1 MNRGGGGTRT
11 AEADGSAVVV
21 KAVGA
26 ISEVDPGSWDA
37 CAGTANPF
45 VSHAFLAA
53 LEESGAT
60 AAATGWAPY
69 HLIVEDGAGALA
81 GAAPMYLKGHSYG
94 EYVFDHAWAA
104 AYERANGR
112 YYPKLLIAA
121 PFTPVSGPRLMVAPG
136 ADAEA
141 TERALLGGALEVARR
156 LEVSSLHV
164 NFPDEGLWR
173 RLGEAGFLLRTGEQ
187 FHWRNRGYADFDD
200 FLADLSA
207 RKRKA
212 IRKERREALGS
223 GITIEAITGA
233 DLDESHWD
241 AFFEFYMDT
250 GERKWGQPYLNR
262 RFFSLLGER
271 MADRVVLFLAMR
283 GGRIIAGA
291 LNLMGSDCLFG
302 RYWGCAEQHK
312 FLHFETCYYQAID
325 FAIAHGLERVEAG
338 AQGPHK
344 LQRAYLPVRTYS
356 AHWIRDAGFREAVAN
371 YLEHEREEVDLEI
384 EWLESHGPFRKTQAG
399 TEAKTCE

>member
-1 MNRGGGGTRT
+1 M
-11 AEADGSAVVV
+11 AEPARSAVIV

-26 ISEVDPGSWDA
+26 LAGVDAAAWDA

-45 VSHAFLAA
+45 VSHAFLSA
-53 LEESGAT
+53 LEDS
-60 AAATGWAPY
+60 AAAAAEAGWAPY
-69 HLIVEDGAGALA
+69 HLIVENGAGGIA
-81 GAAPMYLKGHSYG
+81 GAAPMYLKGHSQG
-94 EYVFDHAWAA
+94 EYIFDHAWAA
-104 AYERANGR
+104 AYERAGGR
-112 YYPKLLIAA
+112 YYPKLLIAV
-121 PFTPVSGPRLMVAPG
+121 PFTPAAGPRLMVAPG
-136 ADAEA
+136 GDRAA

-164 NFPDEGLWR
+164 NFAEEESWR
-173 RLGEAGFLLRTGEQ
+173 RLGEAGLLLRTGEQ
-187 FHWRNRGYADFDD
+187 FHWRNRGYADFDE

-212 IRKERREALGS
+212 IRKERREALAQ
-223 GITIEAITGA
+223 GITIEVLTGA
-233 DLDESHWD
+233 ALRESHWD
-241 AFFEFYMDT
+241 DFFGFYMDT

-283 GGRIIAGA
+283 AGRTIAGA

-302 RYWGCAEQHK
+302 RYWGCAEDHK

-325 FAIAHGLERVEAG
+325 FAIAHRLSRVEAG

-344 LQRAYLPVRTYS
+344 LQRAYLPVHTYS
-356 AHWIRDAGFREAVAN
+356 AHWIRDAGFREAVAR
-371 YLEHEREEVDLEI
+371 YLDQERDEVDLEI
-384 EWLESHGPFRKTQAG
+384 DWLEAHGPFRKGQTEPAAG
-399 TEAKTCE
+399 RCD